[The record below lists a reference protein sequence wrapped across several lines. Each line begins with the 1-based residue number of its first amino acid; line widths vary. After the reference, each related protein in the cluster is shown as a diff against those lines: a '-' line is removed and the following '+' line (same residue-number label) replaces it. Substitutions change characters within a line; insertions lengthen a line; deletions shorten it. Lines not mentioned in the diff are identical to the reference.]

1 MNSNPLSDLSSMH
14 LTRRGVLGIGAAL
27 GVGAAVSA
35 CGGGS
40 SAPPGAQQADIAS
53 GAYEGPKVE
62 LQFWNGF
69 TGGDGA
75 FMKKMVEN
83 FNSEHEN
90 IAVKMNVIEWAQFY
104 SKLPNAVASGA
115 GPDCAAMHVDQV
127 GTNAARRVIA
137 PLGDAIQEL
146 KLEERDFN
154 EVVWNAGLYNEERY
168 AIPLDIHPLG
178 FWQNKAH
185 VAKAGI
191 EKAPQDMESWESSLA
206 ALKQKAVPNPYWA
219 TATWPGFLVWISALN
234 QMGGSVYNQDATE
247 ATFASKEGVEALE
260 WYKSHID
267 KGFSPKN
274 VASDADFS
282 GFQQQRSS
290 YVIDGIWRMNN
301 WAEVKGLEWSAAPV
315 PTWFD
320 KPAVWA
326 SSHQLVMMQQ
336 KNPDEN
342 KLHATRDFLAYL
354 SENSIEWAKA
364 GQIPARNSVRES
376 QDFQAL
382 EVQSTLAK
390 QTDHVVFA
398 PTVAGIGDVPV
409 PTYEAAFNTTILGK
423 TDAKSALQAA
433 QKKAN
438 QILKDNR
445 DKYSA

>member
-1 MNSNPLSDLSSMH
+1 MTSNGPGDTSSLHLS
-14 LTRRGVLGIGAAL
+14 RRGLLGMGAAL

-40 SAPPGAQQADIAS
+40 GGPGAQQQTDIAS

-62 LQFWNGF
+62 LSFWNGF
-69 TGGDGA
+69 TGGDGD
-75 FMKKMVEN
+75 FMRKMVDT

-127 GTNAARRVIA
+127 GTNAARNVIR
-137 PLGDAIQEL
+137 PLGDAIEAL
-146 KLEERDFN
+146 ELEESDFN
-154 EVVWNAGLYNEERY
+154 EVVWQAGVYNDERY

-178 FWQNKAH
+178 FWYNKAH
-185 VAKAGI
+185 MAKAGVD
-191 EKAPQDMESWESSLA
+191 EPPQDLESWNSSLA

-234 QMGGSVYNQDATE
+234 QMGGSLYNEDSTE
-247 ATFASKEGVEALE
+247 ATFASQAGVEALE
-260 WYKSHID
+260 WYASHID
-267 KGFSPKN
+267 KGFSPRD
-274 VASDADFS
+274 VANDADFS

-301 WAEVKGLEWSAAPV
+301 WAEVQGLDWGVAPV

-320 KPAVWA
+320 EPAVWA

-336 KNPDEN
+336 KSPDEN

-354 SENSIEWAKA
+354 SENSLEWAKA

-376 QDFQAL
+376 EGFKAL
-382 EVQSTLAK
+382 EVQSILA
-390 QTDHVVFA
+390 QQLDHVVFV

-423 TDAKSALQAA
+423 TDAKTALEAA
-433 QKKAN
+433 QKRAN